1 MERKKLQSLHNH
13 KLDSPLLPC
22 YACFAKEVED
32 GISANVTDTRFSSPF
47 SWRGDFF
54 PPILDDP
61 IPDHLEKISD
71 LGIPHIF
78 DIHTHFFPETIM
90 KLIWRWFDNV
100 NWAIGYRL
108 PEMDRV
114 NRLHHNGIKQFTT
127 LNYAH
132 KKNMAKSLNDWTYH
146 NYQNWQGAIP
156 FGTFYPEEG
165 VYSYVKEAV
174 EVYGF
179 LGFKLHCEVS
189 KLNLNDPE
197 LSDCFGYLEKKE
209 IPIVTHTGTA
219 PLPGEFTGIQFFKPF
234 IQTYPKLHVIVAHM
248 GAHEISAY
256 ASLLDEYSNLA
267 LDTTMVFVDFL
278 ATGKE
283 TDVDEAIPLLER
295 YKDQIYFGS
304 DFPNIPYN
312 LNHPISKFLDLPISD
327 KAKKKILFENAK
339 NRFFK

>member
-1 MERKKLQSLHNH
+1 MERKKLPLPLRGNDTHS
-13 KLDSPLLPC
+13 LLPC
-22 YACFAKEVED
+22 YACFAKEVENAET
-32 GISANVTDTRFSSPF
+32 ANQTDIRISSPF
-47 SWRGDFF
+47 AWRGKDF
-54 PPILDDP
+54 PPILDAE
-61 IPDHLEKISD
+61 IPNHLERIRD
-71 LGIPHIF
+71 LGIPSII

-90 KLIWRWFDNV
+90 KLIWRWFDNA

-108 PEMDRV
+108 PEWERV
-114 NRLHHNGIKQFTT
+114 KRLHHNGIKHFTT

-132 KKNMAKSLNDWTYH
+132 KKNMAKSLNDWVFA
-146 NYQNWQGAIP
+146 NVRNWEGAIP

-165 VYSYVKEAV
+165 VLSYVKQAV

-197 LSDCFGYLEKKE
+197 LSDTFRYLEKKE
-209 IPIVTHTGTA
+209 IPILIHTGTA

-234 IQTYPKLHVIVAHM
+234 METYPKLHVIVAHM

-256 ASLLDEYSNLA
+256 ASLLGEYPNLA

-278 ATGKE
+278 ATGNAD
-283 TDVDEAIPLLER
+283 DVDSAVPLLET
-295 YKDQIYFGS
+295 YQNQIYFGS

-312 LNHPISKFLDLPISD
+312 LNHPISNLLALPISD
-327 KAKKKILFENAK
+327 TAKQKILYGNAK

>member
-1 MERKKLQSLHNH
+1 M
-13 KLDSPLLPC
+13 
-22 YACFAKEVED
+22 
-32 GISANVTDTRFSSPF
+32 SANSKDIRISSPF
-47 SWRGDFF
+47 SWRGDSF
-54 PPILDDP
+54 PPILDEDTP
-61 IPDHLEKISD
+61 NHLKRISD
-71 LGIPHIF
+71 LGIPFIF

-108 PEMDRV
+108 PEIERV
-114 NRLHHNGIKQFTT
+114 KRLHQNGIKQFTT

-132 KKNMAKSLNDWTYH
+132 KKNMAQSLNEWTYA
-146 NYQNWQGAIP
+146 NFKNWPGAIP

-165 VYSYVKEAV
+165 VFSYVKQAV
-174 EVYGF
+174 EGYGF

-197 LSDCFGYLEKKE
+197 LSDSFRYLEKKE
-209 IPIVTHTGTA
+209 IPLVIHTGTA
-219 PLPGEFTGIQFFKPF
+219 PLPGEFTGFQFFKPF
-234 IQTYPKLHVIVAHM
+234 IETYPNLHVIIAHM

-256 ASLLDEYSNLA
+256 ASLLGHYPNLA

-283 TDVDEAIPLLER
+283 SDIDAAIPLLER
-295 YKDQIYFGS
+295 FQDQIYFGS

-312 LNHPISKFLDLPISD
+312 LNHPISKLLDLPISD
-327 KAKKKILFENAK
+327 KAKQKILYRNGK

>member
-1 MERKKLQSLHNH
+1 MERKKLQSLHNDL
-13 KLDSPLLPC
+13 LDEPLLPC
-22 YACFAKEVED
+22 YACFAGKGEVE
-32 GISANVTDTRFSSPF
+32 ISANLIDTRISSPF
-47 SWRGDFF
+47 SWRGDQF
-54 PPILDDP
+54 PPILDKE
-61 IPDHLEKISD
+61 IPDHLERISE
-71 LGIPHIF
+71 LGIPYVF

-108 PEMDRV
+108 PEMERV
-114 NRLHHNGIKQFTT
+114 KRLHHNGIKNFTT

-132 KKNMAKSLNDWTYH
+132 KKNMAKSLNDWTYA
-146 NYQNWQGAIP
+146 NFRNWEGAIP

-165 VYSYVKEAV
+165 VLNYVKQAV
-174 EVYGF
+174 EEYGF

-197 LSDCFGYLEKKE
+197 LRDCFLYLETKQ
-209 IPIVTHTGTA
+209 IPIVIHTGTA
-219 PLPGEFTGIQFFKPF
+219 PLPGEFTGIHFFKPF

-256 ASLLDEYSNLA
+256 ASLLGEYPQLA

-278 ATGKE
+278 ATGNAS
-283 TDVDEAIPLLER
+283 DVDSAIPLLETFQ
-295 YKDQIYFGS
+295 DQIYFGS
-304 DFPNIPYN
+304 DFPNLPYN
-312 LNHPISKFLDLPISD
+312 LNHPISKILDLPISD
-327 KAKKKILFENAK
+327 KAKQKILYGNAK